1 MLLQD
6 LSRETGWDF
15 SPFQASLEGVETLA
29 GLVLELEGRIP
40 LQGEVLRHYGFEFKV
55 IQADHRRIM
64 AMHLTYQLPSKTA

>member
-1 MLLQD
+1 M
-6 LSRETGWDF
+6 
-15 SPFQASLEGVETLA
+15 ETLA

-40 LQGEVLRHYGFEFKV
+40 LQGEVLRHFGFEFKV